1 MKDVDLIMSP
11 SCIGEVPPKIKDILD
26 NKNKDQSVYE
36 YMQDYYTVLANC
48 LGMPALTIPV
58 SE

>member
-11 SCIGEVPPKIKDILD
+11 SGIGEVPPKIKDILQND
-26 NKNKDQSVYE
+26 NRDQSIHE

-48 LGMPALTIPV
+48 LGVPALTIPV
-58 SE
+58 YE